1 MKKLMLIA
9 AVTIASVSAHASKA
23 RLNSLQNA
31 AHLSDFQD
39 VVQSKPS
46 EALNYEAATVEF
58 GSATGTPN
66 AEGGFVRKMGDA
78 AWGLYLGRNS
88 ATYLSAADAAAA
100 ALDNDVA
107 NENTALDEAF
117 SQDNSLQLTYAMK
130 AGSIG
135 WGVGLF
141 YVSNDFKNGKTFAEG
156 TSTFTAD
163 KKQNIMGLVASAGN
177 GTWDAQLRQGFSGKT
192 EINDVSAEANMTVI
206 ANGQDLELNS
216 TSSTKIRGGYLMD
229 TMYFYGALEMGA
241 AELKLNDVKQADTDQ
256 TVTTIGVVNS
266 HKKDGVDFFYGAS
279 FVMTTTKEDVADTK
293 EESTVVP
300 LIVGVEAE
308 ANSWLVLRGALTQN
322 LSLLSSSKPDGGSA
336 ASTDDS
342 TVTTLGAGIKWG
354 KAMVDLTLGTG
365 SSGTLGFDDDGNN
378 FANGSITYNF

>member
-9 AVTIASVSAHASKA
+9 AVMIASVSAHASKA
-23 RLNSLQNA
+23 RLTSLQNA

-46 EALNYEAATVEF
+46 EAVNYEAATVEF

-88 ATYLSAADAAAA
+88 TTYADAATTAA
-100 ALDNDVA
+100 EAAGA
-107 NENTALDEAF
+107 NTDEDTALGSAF
-117 SQDNSLQLTYAMK
+117 GQDNSLQFTYAMK
-130 AGSIG
+130 TGSLA

-141 YVSNDFKNGKTFAEG
+141 YVSSDFKNGKTFTSAAE
-156 TSTFTAD
+156 TLTAD

-192 EINDVSAEANMTVI
+192 ELNDVSGSTI
-206 ANGQDLELNS
+206 AAITNGADVELNS
-216 TSSTKIRGGYLMD
+216 TNSTKISGGYLMD
-229 TMYFYGALEMGA
+229 TMYFYGAMEMTAG
-241 AELKLNDVKQADTDQ
+241 ELKLNDTKAAERESTI
-256 TVTTIGVVNS
+256 TTLGVVNS

-279 FVMTTTKEDVADTK
+279 IVMNSGKEKVADTK
-293 EESTVVP
+293 TESTTVP

-322 LSLLSSSKPDGGSA
+322 FGMLSSTKPNGGSA

-354 KAMVDLTLGTG
+354 KAMVDMTLGTG

-378 FANGSITYNF
+378 FANASITYNF